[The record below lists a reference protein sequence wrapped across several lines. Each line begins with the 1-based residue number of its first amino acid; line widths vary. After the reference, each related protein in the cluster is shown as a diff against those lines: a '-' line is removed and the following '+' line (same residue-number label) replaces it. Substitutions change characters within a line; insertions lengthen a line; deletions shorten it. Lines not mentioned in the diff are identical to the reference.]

1 MSRAGPIPIDWE
13 IGPMAETKNQK
24 TFFKRSKIRKEVS
37 EAEQKREKVEKT
49 CKTDDDYILA
59 KRVGQQNNKKN
70 KKGLFLVC
78 SN

>member
-1 MSRAGPIPIDWE
+1 MPWGGRIPIDWE
-13 IGPMAETKNQK
+13 IGPMAETKK
-24 TFFKRSKIRKEVS
+24 TFFKGSKIRKEVS

-70 KKGLFLVC
+70 KKRLFLVC

>member
-1 MSRAGPIPIDWE
+1 MNVYGWPYSHRLGDWTH
-13 IGPMAETKNQK
+13 GGNQN

-37 EAEQKREKVEKT
+37 DAKQNREKVEKT